1 MIPQSV
7 LETKREASSKLAG
20 EFEVAEKHTLPH
32 LESVILTMQE
42 RLQTVNGAP
51 DYEAAC
57 TILLKSF
64 EVIRDQI
71 VQIPVKLRSAGD
83 IERGKVLAY
92 DEILESLESEDSK
105 EFEQIASKFEG
116 QSAT

>member
-1 MIPQSV
+1 MVSKAV
-7 LETKREASSKLAG
+7 LETKRDESNKLAS
-20 EFEVAEKHTLPH
+20 EFEVTERRVLPH
-32 LESVILTMQE
+32 LEAVVLTMQE

-64 EVIRDQI
+64 EIVRDQI
-71 VQIPVKLRSAGD
+71 VQIPVKLRAAGD
-83 IERGKVLAY
+83 VERGKVLAY
-92 DEILESLESEDSK
+92 DDVLDSFEPQEVK